1 MCRWL
6 AYTGEPLQP
15 AALILD
21 AKHSV
26 VAMSQN
32 SPLGAE
38 TVNGDGF
45 GFGWYPAGGEDPT
58 VATPSPGAAA
68 GTGGASEGVGTAAG
82 SRHPFV
88 FRSIEPAWNDQNLR
102 EISRAVVS
110 PLFFAHVRA
119 AAGPPIQQTN
129 CHPFRHDNWLFM
141 HNGAISQFSTI
152 KRELAL
158 AVDPALYPSIQ
169 GTTDTEML
177 FHLALSFGLADD
189 PVTAVGA
196 AIRRVEEAGHA
207 AGVQFPMQ
215 GTIAVSDGETLWAF
229 RYSSQGR
236 SRTLFHSADVP
247 TLRTMYPDA
256 QRLSLFGDHAQVV
269 VSEPLNDL
277 PGVFLEV
284 PESTVAVLD
293 PTGYHHQPFLDA

>member
-15 AALILD
+15 SALILD
-21 AKHSV
+21 AQHSV
-26 VAMSQN
+26 VAMAQN

-45 GFGWYPAGGEDPT
+45 GVGWYPVDGEIQD
-58 VATPSPGAAA
+58 
-68 GTGGASEGVGTAAG
+68 AAG

-129 CHPFRHDNWLFM
+129 CHPFRHENWLFM
-141 HNGAISQFSTI
+141 HNGAISQFGLI

-158 AVDPALYPSIQ
+158 AVDPSLYAGIE
-169 GTTDTEML
+169 GTTDTEVL
-177 FHLALSFGLADD
+177 FHLALTLGLTDD
-189 PVTAVGA
+189 PISAVGA
-196 AIRRVEEAGHA
+196 AIRKVEEAGHA
-207 AGVQFPMQ
+207 AGTAFPMQ
-215 GTIAVSDGETLWAF
+215 GTIAVSDGVTLWAF

-236 SRTLFHSADVP
+236 SRTLFHSADIP
-247 TLRTMYPDA
+247 TLRQMYPEA
-256 QRLSLFGDHAQVV
+256 ERLALFGDHAQVV

-284 PESTVAVLD
+284 PDSTVAVLD
-293 PTGYHHQPFLDA
+293 PDGYRHEEFLAA